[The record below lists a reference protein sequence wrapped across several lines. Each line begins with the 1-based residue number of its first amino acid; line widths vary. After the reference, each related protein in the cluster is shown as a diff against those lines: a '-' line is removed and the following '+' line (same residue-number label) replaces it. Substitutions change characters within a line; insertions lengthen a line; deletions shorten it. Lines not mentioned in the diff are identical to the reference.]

1 MMGRNLLGQKY
12 TIERAI
18 KTEKVNDNLNLSV
31 SMANL
36 DRIIVSCNSYPLV
49 QEHRLQNP
57 KDAILSITLE
67 DLKC

>member
-1 MMGRNLLGQKY
+1 MGRNLLGQKY
-12 TIERAI
+12 TIERAF
-18 KTEKVNDNLNLSV
+18 KTEKLNDNLNLSV

-49 QEHRLQNP
+49 QEHRSQNP
-57 KDAILSITLE
+57 KDAILSIKLE

>member
-1 MMGRNLLGQKY
+1 MGRNLLGQKY

-49 QEHRLQNP
+49 QKIDCKTQ
-57 KDAILSITLE
+57 KILY
-67 DLKC
+67 